1 MLKLTVLPEEYI
13 TINENI
19 VIKVERVAGGK
30 VNLAIHAD
38 KSIPVVRG
46 KVLERAGTDRPD
58 CLTPPAGKKVKTRRD
73 RVVLWNDDKTRAV
86 KRILAAVERLEQQGA
101 TEEVNTIRRQ
111 LAYLIPTPDEV

>member
-13 TINENI
+13 TINDNI
-19 VIKVERVAGGK
+19 VIQVARVAGGK

-58 CLTPPAGKKVKTRRD
+58 CLTPPTGKKAKTKRD
-73 RVVLWNDDKTRAV
+73 RVVLWNDDKDRAV
-86 KRILAAVERLEQQGA
+86 HRIHTALERLEQQGA
-101 TEEVNTIRRQ
+101 TEEINTIRQQ
-111 LAYLIPTPDEV
+111 LAYLLPETAE